1 MTHIQG
7 IPDPGPGL
15 RLHLNENTAGCSP
28 RVVEAIGQL
37 TNADLALYPDY
48 KAAVLETAA
57 HLGVDPD
64 WLVLTNGLDEGILL
78 ASIACLVRRADV
90 DSVAVGAAS
99 WPSGAAPQV
108 VITVPAFEAYAVCA
122 KALGAEVVAVPHAR
136 DFTFPLDGVLRAI
149 SPRTRLVYVNTPHNP
164 SGVPVSADMVREV
177 VARAPHAV
185 VFLDEAY
192 HDFLGENFLAE
203 VRTSPNVM
211 VGRTFSKA
219 YGLAGMRVG
228 VLVAPPPLLEPIR
241 YVMPVYNLSVVAVAA
256 LRAALGDTTFT
267 PWYVAQVRES
277 KALVYAAL
285 DQLGLRYWES
295 AANFV
300 LIDGGTNA
308 RALVDEL
315 HRRRIFVR
323 DRTKDPHCP
332 NCFRLTTGVVEHTR
346 HAIAALEQLCV
357 GR

>member
-28 RVVEAIGQL
+28 RVVEAISRLSSG
-37 TNADLALYPDY
+37 DLALYPDY

-64 WLVLTNGLDEGILL
+64 WVVLTNGLDEGILL
-78 ASIACLVRRADV
+78 ASLACLSPYAANE
-90 DSVAVGAAS
+90 AVSAAGITGS
-99 WPSGAAPQV
+99 RGVPEV

-122 KALGAEVVAVPHAR
+122 QALGAVVVAVPHEP
-136 DFTFPLDGVLRAI
+136 DFVFPLKGVLSAI
-149 SPRTRLVYVNTPHNP
+149 TPATRLIYVNTPHNP
-164 SGVPVSADMVREV
+164 SGVPVDADMVRQV
-177 VARAPHAV
+177 IAHAPRAV
-185 VFLDEAY
+185 VFIDEAY
-192 HDFLGENFLAE
+192 HDFLGETFLAE
-203 VRTSPNVM
+203 VRTFPNVII
-211 VGRTFSKA
+211 GRTFSKA

-228 VLVAPPPLLEPIR
+228 VLVAAPALLEPIR

-256 LRAALGDTTFT
+256 LRAALTDAAFV
-267 PWYVAQVRES
+267 PWYVEQVRAS

-285 DQLGLRYWES
+285 DQLGLRYWRS

-300 LIDGGTNA
+300 LIDGGGQA
-308 RALVDEL
+308 RVLVDEL
-315 HRRRIFVR
+315 QRRKIFVR
-323 DRTKDPHCP
+323 DRTADPHCR

-346 HAIAALEQLCV
+346 AAIATLEQLCV